1 MSQNADEEQEYEE
14 RREELV
20 EHISAVRDLDED
32 VLDAIRS
39 VPRHEFLPEDEHDRA
54 YVDMPIPI
62 GSGQTVSAPHI
73 VAIMADLPDLE
84 AGEDVLE
91 VGTGCGYHAAV
102 TAELVGAEHVYTV
115 EYESDLVESAR
126 ENLADAGYGDV
137 SVRHGDG
144 REGWPEYAPFDAAYL
159 TCAVPEFPDP
169 LIEQV
174 REGGRLLG
182 PVGVAGQEL
191 ILAEKRDD
199 ELDEEHHGEVQFV
212 RIQG

>member
-1 MSQNADEEQEYEE
+1 MSRNADEEQEYEE

-39 VPRHEFLPEDEHDRA
+39 VPRHKFLPEDERDRA
-54 YVDMPIPI
+54 YVDMPVPI

-73 VAIMADLPDLE
+73 VAIMADLLDLE
-84 AGEDVLE
+84 TGEDVLE

-115 EYESDLVESAR
+115 EYESELVESAR

-144 REGWPEYAPFDAAYL
+144 REGWPEHAPFDAAYL
-159 TCAVPEFPDP
+159 TCAAPEFPDP
-169 LIEQV
+169 LVEQV

-182 PVGVAGQEL
+182 PVGVARQEL

-199 ELDEEHHGEVQFV
+199 ELEEEHHGAVQFV